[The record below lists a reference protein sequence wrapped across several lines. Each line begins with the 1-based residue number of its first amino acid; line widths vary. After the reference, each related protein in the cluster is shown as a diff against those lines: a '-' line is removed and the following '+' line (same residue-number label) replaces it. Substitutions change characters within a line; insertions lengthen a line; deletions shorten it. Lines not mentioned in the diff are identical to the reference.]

1 MQAHIEELR
10 ARRLGE
16 EKIGRHTRP
25 VIWQSIQ
32 ERYEY
37 CRMMIR
43 EGFECDLFYDDIPF
57 IAEYEKGYHVSDP
70 IRWRFGEKAGRTAL
84 QILARA
90 PREAETLK
98 MTS

>member
-1 MQAHIEELR
+1 
-10 ARRLGE
+10 
-16 EKIGRHTRP
+16 
-25 VIWQSIQ
+25 
-32 ERYEY
+32 
-37 CRMMIR
+37 MMIL